1 MDKKSELEPYFSVEN
16 VKYDID
22 KGDGIEIPTVYCSDI
37 VGYVRKVSVA
47 RALDDDKLHKKIGI
61 DSGKGSLKVTLS
73 LFSDEDVTDSKTKK
87 KEFSNTGNKRVLIL
101 AAVPKLNESYS
112 NIKILLNL
120 VKLKLLDSYW
130 ITG

>member
-1 MDKKSELEPYFSVEN
+1 VEKKSELEPYFSVEN

-22 KGDGIEIPTVYCSDI
+22 KGEGIVVPTVYCSDI
-37 VGYVRKVSVA
+37 IGYVRKVSVA

-73 LFSDEDVTDSKTKK
+73 LFSDEDVTDKSKK
-87 KEFSNTGNKRVLIL
+87 KGFSNTGHKRVLVL
-101 AAVPKLNESYS
+101 AAVPKVNESYS

-120 VKLKLLDSYW
+120 IKLKLLDNYW